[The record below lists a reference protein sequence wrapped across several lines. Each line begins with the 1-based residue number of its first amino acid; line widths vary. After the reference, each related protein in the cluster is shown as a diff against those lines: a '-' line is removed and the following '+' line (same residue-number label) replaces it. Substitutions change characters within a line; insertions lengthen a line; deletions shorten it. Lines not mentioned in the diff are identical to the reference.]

1 VRARPYDLRHGFASL
16 LIAEGRLSIIEIASQ
31 LGHNPTVCLGIYGH
45 EMGERAD
52 SGSSAEDLIRAAR
65 HCHGWWH
72 GTGWRPNNRA
82 RASISSMRT
91 IQIRNVPDGLHRSLK
106 QRAAREGTTLSDL
119 ILRHLPQLARKPS
132 PEDVLQRSRSRTPGP
147 PAAELIRSERSEAW

>member
-1 VRARPYDLRHGFASL
+1 VPGLVRARPYDLRHGFASL

-72 GTGWRPNNRA
+72 GTG
-82 RASISSMRT
+82 
-91 IQIRNVPDGLHRSLK
+91 
-106 QRAAREGTTLSDL
+106 
-119 ILRHLPQLARKPS
+119 
-132 PEDVLQRSRSRTPGP
+132 
-147 PAAELIRSERSEAW
+147 